1 MKLVPPVSMEK
12 DVSRSAHVFTW
23 NLAIRLLARVSV
35 TQDSLGPTALKGAP
49 QGPLEQRAEKNASAW
64 LIIQKGATLR
74 MEHVTVSLVI

>member
-1 MKLVPPVSMEK
+1 MS
-12 DVSRSAHVFTW
+12 F
-23 NLAIRLLARVSV
+23 NI
-35 TQDSLGPTALKGAP
+35 ALKLIFARWFYCNNLPQQGAP